1 MRRESHEDE
10 DDDEDDEGE
19 GGADVSDWG
28 MLNVFGFLSVATA
41 APDRASAASS
51 SSSGGYGHGGY
62 GEGSAHRPTT
72 PGPRDRS
79 SMDGVASPFRLFTPT
94 KQLRGNGHGNGA
106 PVRRGSKRS
115 SEKKKPP
122 AGKPV
127 ERLIG
132 LLDIFGFEN
141 FQVPYLAPYLAT
153 I

>member
-41 APDRASAASS
+41 APDRASASS
-51 SSSGGYGHGGY
+51 SSSGGY

-122 AGKPV
+122 PGKSV

-141 FQVPYLAPYLAT
+141 FQVPYLAPYLAP